1 MINIYFSKPIPI
13 ENLNKYQFVYIISI
27 DYKKCTIQHYIDK
40 SFIYYGNTD
49 KDELLNIQINNNDYK
64 HIKTLL
70 EFFIVNFGV
79 LFLTDDDME
88 IIFRE
93 PDTPRELL
101 YERSLKEFGLHK
113 YLRYN
118 KLKKI
123 KGIN

>member
-13 ENLNKYQFVYIISI
+13 ENLNKYQFVYITII
-27 DYKKCTIQHYIDK
+27 DYKKCSIQHYIDK
-40 SFIYYGNTD
+40 SFIYYGRTD

-64 HIKTLL
+64 HIKTIL

-93 PDTPRELL
+93 PNTPREFL

-113 YLRYN
+113 YLRHY

-123 KGIN
+123 KGD

>member
-88 IIFRE
+88 IMSRE